1 MPDVNTLPA
10 EVFLR
15 RAAAELPAEQ
25 ARRRRLRRGGVRR
38 QTDWSVLH
46 VGALGKDDFTLVSPG
61 TTSLSCTTTT
71 SISWWHYNTIF
82 SLSKHNFLW
91 ECGKKQGTTSGKN
104 VCFLKGLEQT
114 WFCGTLGN
122 RSERLSSGKLWAN
135 INEAFKLEKKK
146 REKGRKRRHTWS
158 LQQAAWGLV
167 QVGQATVR
175 LCVTVCEKIALT
187 IGLKQRPLRV
197 PCTLQ
202 SGFLKH

>member
-1 MPDVNTLPA
+1 MLPA

-15 RAAAELPAEQ
+15 RAAAKERQQEGPRGCSYSERP
-25 ARRRRLRRGGVRR
+25 RRRNLRRIGVRR
-38 QTDWSVLH
+38 QKDWSVFP
-46 VGALGKDDFTLVSPG
+46 VGALGTLISPG
-61 TTSLSCTTTT
+61 TASLSCTTT
-71 SISWWHYNTIF
+71 SISWWHYNMLF

-135 INEAFKLEKKK
+135 INEAFKLEKK
-146 REKGRKRRHTWS
+146 EEGRKGRHTWS
-158 LQQAAWGLV
+158 LQQAAWGLL